1 MKHWIPKNLK
11 KGRCTPMPNPD
22 CKPGTP
28 QYNLAKTFKKYHGF
42 HADGGGSIKN
52 PFITSYNPKEEN
64 NIFDIY
70 GNPYNTSYDIG
81 VMKPQIPTTD
91 IQTTVA
97 NPKNPILKGL
107 NKADAI
113 LEDINKVGDVATGLL
128 ESIAKPDSKGMA
140 YAEGSQMAQN
150 VVKPLEKIPVI
161 GQASK
166 LISGIIGGALSAR
179 KQGIKNKEEDKQFK
193 LTEYLNRNLMDLPQP
208 SYYGQYMAKYGSN
221 PKTLEQRVL
230 DDIYSDFD
238 KYMKLT

>member
-1 MKHWIPKNLK
+1 MSLQDFLNSPYTNYNQNTMEEQPFDRNVNPYGDQYTRSFFDNSQNNLPKNKMMGKLNMAESILENIN
-11 KGRCTPMPNPD
+11 TVNDFSNTLM
-22 CKPGTP
+22 TS
-28 QYNLAKTFKKYHGF
+28 LAKPN
-42 HADGGGSIKN
+42 S
-52 PFITSYNPKEEN
+52 
-64 NIFDIY
+64 
-70 GNPYNTSYDIG
+70 
-81 VMKPQIPTTD
+81 
-91 IQTTVA
+91 
-97 NPKNPILKGL
+97 
-107 NKADAI
+107 KAS
-113 LEDINKVGDVATGLL
+113 G
-128 ESIAKPDSKGMA
+128 
-140 YAEGSQMAQN
+140 YAEGAMNAQSLT
-150 VVKPLEKIPVI
+150 KPLEKIPVI